1 MDLDRRFT
9 HSRIY
14 SNEFGKTKGRI
25 GKIAFEVWVES
36 LSPGGEKSESQTKN
50 PGNTPPVP
58 VIYTLAPERGKKL
71 LSHPRDNVENG
82 FNLLR
87 EMIFSI
93 FDLSQ
98 KRCTVLLVIVASCLL
113 VMCFAER
120 SGYVQCTYKKWI

>member
-58 VIYTLAPERGKKL
+58 VIHTLAPERGKKL

-120 SGYVQCTYKKWI
+120 SGYVCTYKKWI

>member
-58 VIYTLAPERGKKL
+58 VIHTWAPERGKKL
-71 LSHPRDNVENG
+71 LSHPRDNVENS

-93 FDLSQ
+93 PALTFLIFHKKD
-98 KRCTVLLVIVASCLL
+98 
-113 VMCFAER
+113 
-120 SGYVQCTYKKWI
+120 VQYCW

>member
-25 GKIAFEVWVES
+25 GKIAFEVWVKS

-58 VIYTLAPERGKKL
+58 VIHTWAPERGKKL

>member
-58 VIYTLAPERGKKL
+58 VIHTLAPERGKKL